1 MADHPL
7 LDMVCEV
14 DSDSDSV
21 QSNDD
26 VSDSDE
32 LITEE
37 VLIKTEEGLRKYV
50 LEPRKPGIEP
60 SNEPDYETADESLSD
75 VEEEIEVEGDLITAP
90 QESDELMRRIGN
102 TDW

>member
-1 MADHPL
+1 MTDQPL
-7 LDMVCEV
+7 LNMVCEV
-14 DSDSDSV
+14 DSDSDSSV

-26 VSDSDE
+26 VSDSDQ

-37 VLIKTEEGLRKYV
+37 VLIKTEEGLRNYV

-60 SNEPDYETADESLSD
+60 SDEPDYEDDHDTLDMDEEALETDSPVAPES
-75 VEEEIEVEGDLITAP
+75 EELK
-90 QESDELMRRIGN
+90 LRIGH